1 ILPDGKE
8 QLVNYHMDKN
18 IMVVHEISPAFVLRL
33 GGEVMEVRTNRHIP
47 RTWNDSGT
55 LTGETRVEI
64 NNDEK

>member
-1 ILPDGKE
+1 
-8 QLVNYHMDKN
+8 
-18 IMVVHEISPAFVLRL
+18 MVVHEISPAFVLRL